1 MMRARHMASPLFL
14 LSCSSV
20 AKLSFFFSNI
30 LRSSNWMPLEACAA
44 APLLK
49 DRKSAMG
56 IHRALPLHLPLCLL
70 ARLRRISAFIL
81 ADAEWCWPVM

>member
-1 MMRARHMASPLFL
+1 MSKQINW
-14 LSCSSV
+14 
-20 AKLSFFFSNI
+20 AKLLKVLI
-30 LRSSNWMPLEACAA
+30 TVLTVVA

-56 IHRALPLHLPLCLL
+56 IHRTLPLHLPLCLL

>member
-1 MMRARHMASPLFL
+1 MSKQINW
-14 LSCSSV
+14 
-20 AKLSFFFSNI
+20 AKLLKVLI
-30 LRSSNWMPLEACAA
+30 AVLTVVA

-49 DRKSAMG
+49 DRKSAMV
-56 IHRALPLHLPLCLL
+56 IHRTLLHLPLCLL